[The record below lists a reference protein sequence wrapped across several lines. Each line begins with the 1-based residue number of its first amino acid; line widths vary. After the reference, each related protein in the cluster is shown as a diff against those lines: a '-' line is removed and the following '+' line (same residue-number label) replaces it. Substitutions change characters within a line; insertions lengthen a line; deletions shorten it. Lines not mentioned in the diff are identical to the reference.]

1 MICTGDFLIIA
12 SAEPCERDYRFSALD
27 FDTPLEYVR
36 KSARL
41 SDRVVT
47 GRMSAPH
54 VDMPKAVDA
63 VSSSTAQQPGG
74 DKVRRASA

>member
-36 KSARL
+36 KSARP
-41 SDRVVT
+41 SDRVAS
-47 GRMSAPH
+47 GKKSAP
-54 VDMPKAVDA
+54 
-63 VSSSTAQQPGG
+63 STA
-74 DKVRRASA
+74 RSTRS